1 MPRTFSGNW
10 IVEFIYRQYILNWW
24 INHFNFLRWGRHAR
38 NKEIKA
44 PVLSGFPKYTDI
56 YAKYFELP
64 LEWLMGLVA
73 LTIVWEMTLFLT
85 VWFLRCWVTFT
96 QSVYSIHSSG
106 MFPHLKVVLAIVS
119 CISPRESPSKIAGNF
134 WKFTY
139 AWLKRAQYLF
149 NLNKILRNYCK
160 II

>member
-85 VWFLRCWVTFT
+85 VWFLRCWV
-96 QSVYSIHSSG
+96 SIHQECFLIWRLCLLL
-106 MFPHLKVVLAIVS
+106 FPAFH
-119 CISPRESPSKIAGNF
+119 REKALQ
-134 WKFTY
+134 K
-139 AWLKRAQYLF
+139 LRATFESLRMLGLSVHNICSIWTKYLGITA
-149 NLNKILRNYCK
+149 K
-160 II
+160 